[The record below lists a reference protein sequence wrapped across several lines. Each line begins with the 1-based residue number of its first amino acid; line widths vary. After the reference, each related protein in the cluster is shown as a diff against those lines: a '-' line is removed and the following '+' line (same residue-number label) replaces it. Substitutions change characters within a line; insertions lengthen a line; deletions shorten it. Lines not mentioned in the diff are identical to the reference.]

1 METQELAG
9 RKHRMYALSQL
20 GRPDGRAGFSSRAD
34 RARRSLA
41 RKAQTRRPGEGENPC
56 TTKGSVNY
64 VLNLQKQNFTLVPLL
79 PCGIRLKCRY
89 YIGTYR
95 NLYGHR
101 HCS

>member
-56 TTKGSVNY
+56 STKGSVNY
-64 VLNLQKQNFTLVPLL
+64 VQNLQKQNFTLVALL
-79 PCGIRLKCRY
+79 PWGIRAKCRN
-89 YIGTYR
+89 YICADR
-95 NLYGHR
+95 NRHGHR
-101 HCS
+101 YCI